1 MPQVI
6 ELIDNLIAQI
16 EQYQNS
22 STTTTDSTTQS
33 LTQHTILDIQRRI
46 NECQGTITL
55 THYDPVS
62 TDINENNLSLDDSS
76 NISKK
81 LGKIDKLYKKAT
93 IDYNIDIQETCL
105 ITSQQDM
112 LTKMDLVDHDG
123 GKTSKTKWVIKDG
136 QLYVASHAPWRQP
149 TNPSSDDKKK
159 IHHPEFSINS
169 FSTLK
174 NDMAQNGVFC
184 GGELKVDENGK
195 VISFNIDC
203 SYTKEGGNSDT
214 YKQQAKEN
222 GYASLL
228 HFNQLG
234 LLPDNLDELSIG

>member
-1 MPQVI
+1 MPQAI
-6 ELIDNLIAQI
+6 ELIDNLIAHIAQF
-16 EQYQNS
+16 QS
-22 STTTTDSTTQS
+22 ASTTTTDSTSQS
-33 LTQHTILDIQRRI
+33 QHTALDIQRRI
-46 NECQGTITL
+46 NECEGTIAL
-55 THYDPVS
+55 THYAPVS
-62 TDINENNLSLDDSS
+62 TDLNENSLSLDESS

-81 LGKIDKLYKKAT
+81 LGKIDKLYTEAKV
-93 IDYNIDIQETCL
+93 DYNVDIQETCL

-112 LTKMDLVDHDG
+112 LKKMDLVDHDG

-169 FSTLK
+169 FDTLK
-174 NDMAQNGVFC
+174 NDMAQGGVFC
-184 GGELKVDENGK
+184 GGELKVNENGK

-203 SYTKEGGNSDT
+203 SYSKEGGKGE

>member
-1 MPQVI
+1 MTKALT
-6 ELIDNLIAQI
+6 LIDNLIAQI
-16 EQYQNS
+16 DSYLDSSNS
-22 STTTTDSTTQS
+22 VTNSATNSHTTQTD
-33 LTQHTILDIQRRI
+33 LNIQRRI
-46 NECQGTITL
+46 NECQGTIAL
-55 THYDPVS
+55 THYDSVS

-112 LTKMDLVDHDG
+112 LKKMDLVDHDG

-149 TNPSSDDKKK
+149 SNPSSDDKKK

-169 FSTLK
+169 FGTLK
-174 NDMAQNGVFC
+174 NDMAQSGVFC

-203 SYTKEGGNSDT
+203 SYTKEDGNSDT